1 MYGSERF
8 VLAALAGGLGPN
20 GGYHEREKKVAGVVR
35 DASLD
40 GHVPERQK
48 EVDAGILRELDEHH
62 RRRTRTGRQ
71 GRRHQFRQDDIELR
85 EAAGRQ
91 LVRACELQEM
101 LQVHILF
108 CALL

>member
-1 MYGSERF
+1 MERF
-8 VLAALAGGLGPN
+8 VLATFAGGLGPN
-20 GGYHEREKKVAGVVR
+20 GGYHEREKNVACVMR

-40 GHVPERQK
+40 GHVPERQNK
-48 EVDAGILRELDEHH
+48 VDAGILRKLDEHH

-71 GRRHQFRQDDIELR
+71 RRWHQFRQDDIELR
-85 EAAGRQ
+85 QATGRK

-108 CALL
+108 CTLL